1 MAEDFDDRLRRHE
14 EMIEE
19 LRGFTRQL
27 AEMNEQ
33 QRRLNEQLARL
44 QRGGDNGRR
53 EA

>member
-1 MAEDFDDRLRRHE
+1 MAEDFDDRLRRPE

-19 LRGFTRQL
+19 LCGFTRQL

-44 QRGGDNGRR
+44 RRGGDNGRR

>member
-33 QRRLNEQLARL
+33 LARL
-44 QRGGDNGRR
+44 RRGGDNGRR